1 MYEYDEYN
9 PKKKDEYEETEQES
23 IDYSA
28 DGMEDEP
35 HVDGESIEM
44 EAEVISG
51 EEYTEEIS
59 GEQFSE
65 EESFSEQESVSEATT
80 EEGAEKAEAFAEA
93 SEEGEPEYTGPCVRE
108 YHYEEK
114 VKKPKRKQ
122 GGNGWKKFI
131 AACLV
136 CSIAGGSAIG
146 VSYSAAQ
153 SHFGKETGAKT
164 ASTSNTESVSY
175 LTNGLSTVDIVKK
188 VKPSVV
194 SVSTTTTGVTQY
206 MGHFTVPYEA
216 EGAGSGVI
224 FYSDD
229 DKIAIAT
236 NNHVIEGAN
245 SIYVTLDG
253 DKSVPAKVVGTKSE
267 SDLAVL
273 SVSWSDLKKAGVEK
287 VTTATFGDS
296 DDLEVGECVIAIGNA
311 MGMGLS
317 ATDGIVSMKEQTI
330 NVDGNSLTV
339 LQTSAAINSGN
350 SGGALVNSKGE
361 VIGINTAKYNS
372 SMAEGMGYAI
382 PSNQIKPTVE
392 SLLETGTQPQ
402 PYIGI
407 TGTNASLYNHW
418 CLR

>member
-23 IDYSA
+23 VANSA
-28 DGMEDEP
+28 DGMEGEP

-51 EEYTEEIS
+51 EEYAEEIS

-65 EESFSEQESVSEATT
+65 EEDFSEQESVSEATT
-80 EEGAEKAEAFAEA
+80 EEGTEKAEAFAEA
-93 SEEGEPEYTGPCVRE
+93 SEESEPEYTGPCVRE

-136 CSIAGGSAIG
+136 CSITGGSAIG

-153 SHFGKETGAKT
+153 SHFGKEAGAKT
-164 ASTSNTESVSY
+164 ASASNTESVSY

-216 EGAGSGVI
+216 EGMESVGKVQE
-224 FYSDD
+224 
-229 DKIAIAT
+229 AI
-236 NNHVIEGAN
+236 I
-245 SIYVTLDG
+245 L
-253 DKSVPAKVVGTKSE
+253 
-267 SDLAVL
+267 
-273 SVSWSDLKKAGVEK
+273 
-287 VTTATFGDS
+287 
-296 DDLEVGECVIAIGNA
+296 
-311 MGMGLS
+311 
-317 ATDGIVSMKEQTI
+317 
-330 NVDGNSLTV
+330 
-339 LQTSAAINSGN
+339 
-350 SGGALVNSKGE
+350 
-361 VIGINTAKYNS
+361 
-372 SMAEGMGYAI
+372 
-382 PSNQIKPTVE
+382 
-392 SLLETGTQPQ
+392 
-402 PYIGI
+402 
-407 TGTNASLYNHW
+407 
-418 CLR
+418 

>member
-44 EAEVISG
+44 EAEVISS

-65 EESFSEQESVSEATT
+65 EEGFSEQEDVSETVA
-80 EEGAEKAEAFAEA
+80 EEGAEQAEAFAE
-93 SEEGEPEYTGPCVRE
+93 EPAEAEQEYTGPCVRE

-273 SVSWSDLKKAGVEK
+273 SVSWSDLKKAGVE
-287 VTTATFGDS
+287 
-296 DDLEVGECVIAIGNA
+296 
-311 MGMGLS
+311 
-317 ATDGIVSMKEQTI
+317 
-330 NVDGNSLTV
+330 
-339 LQTSAAINSGN
+339 
-350 SGGALVNSKGE
+350 
-361 VIGINTAKYNS
+361 
-372 SMAEGMGYAI
+372 
-382 PSNQIKPTVE
+382 
-392 SLLETGTQPQ
+392 
-402 PYIGI
+402 
-407 TGTNASLYNHW
+407 
-418 CLR
+418 